1 MATQNPVEQE
11 GTYPLPEAQMDR
23 FLLKVTLTYPERED
37 ERTIMR
43 NQLQGGLATLN
54 AVVSTDQILNARKA
68 VDSIYMD
75 EKIETYILDIV
86 FATRFP
92 DKFNITGLDNK
103 ISFGA
108 SPRGSIALAKAAKC
122 HAFLRHRGFVIPEDV
137 RAVAPSV
144 LRHRIGLSYEAEAE
158 ELTQDAIVTEILN
171 TLMVP

>member
-1 MATQNPVEQE
+1 
-11 GTYPLPEAQMDR
+11 
-23 FLLKVTLTYPERED
+23 
-37 ERTIMR
+37 RTAI
-43 NQLQGGLATLN
+43 
-54 AVVSTDQILNARKA
+54 
-68 VDSIYMD
+68 DSIYMD
-75 EKIETYILDIV
+75 EKIESYILDIV

-92 DKFNITGLDNK
+92 EKFGISSLANK

-144 LRHRIGLSYEAEAE
+144 LRHRIGLTYEAEAE
-158 ELTQDAIVTEILN
+158 EITQDDIVTEVLN